1 MDKKFLHA
9 IRINAINYSYI
20 VINICFTLLNGP
32 NRKCKVKE
40 SYDVNNEFYVQFIYE
55 YALGT
60 GEILECFWFLS
71 QRTFKDGSDK
81 ISLAQKQ

>member
-1 MDKKFLHA
+1 MDKKILHA

-40 SYDVNNEFYVQFIYE
+40 SYDVNNEFYV
-55 YALGT
+55 
-60 GEILECFWFLS
+60 
-71 QRTFKDGSDK
+71 
-81 ISLAQKQ
+81 